1 MDADNFGLFARRN
14 SNAKTNKRQTT
25 AKFRLILFYLI
36 DALQSDL
43 MENITPAAAEVSYQM
58 VSSNSAESSVDNSSF
73 QVPNTQGL
81 QEQVTARLC
90 LYAVRCRKRRSFR
103 GNRSTDRNIGCGIG
117 VGLSW
122 TILKI
127 ISVALDQA
135 FRLSGQVLAI
145 AGVFLWPLACCSAS
159 IRPIKR
165 RRNIRSSPPHE
176 LILSLE

>member
-1 MDADNFGLFARRN
+1 
-14 SNAKTNKRQTT
+14 
-25 AKFRLILFYLI
+25 
-36 DALQSDL
+36 
-43 MENITPAAAEVSYQM
+43 M

-103 GNRSTDRNIGCGIG
+103 GNRSTDRNMGCGIG

-145 AGVFLWPLACCSAS
+145 AAGFSVAMGMLFGVYPANQAAKKHPKLSAT
-159 IRPIKR
+159 
-165 RRNIRSSPPHE
+165 
-176 LILSLE
+176 